1 MSTRRLVLGTR
12 NRHKVKELSPLLAPL
27 KVDVVALDAFS
38 QAVEVVEDGE
48 TFAANAALKATVQ
61 AKHLGEWVLGE
72 DSGIVVPALGGE
84 PGVYSARYAGP
95 QATDEA
101 NNQRLLSKLDQSPLP
116 NRVAYYVCHMT
127 LADPGGSVC
136 ADCEAE
142 CHGRIAQQPAGS
154 GGFGYDPL
162 FELIEYHRTFGELGD
177 AVKKV
182 LSHRSRAARLLRT
195 EIARLIELGRW

>member
-27 KVDVVALDAFS
+27 DVEVVALDAFAH
-38 QAVEVVEDGE
+38 AVDVVEDGE
-48 TFAANAALKATVQ
+48 TFAANATLKATLQ
-61 AKHLGEWVLGE
+61 AKHLHAWVLGE
-72 DSGIVVPALGGE
+72 DSGVVVPALGGE

-101 NNQRLLSKLDQSPLP
+101 NNQRLLSKLAQATPP
-116 NRVAYYVCHMT
+116 NRAAYYVCHMT
-127 LADPGGSVC
+127 LADPDGTVC

-142 CHGRIAQQPAGS
+142 CHGRMAQKPAGS
-154 GGFGYDPL
+154 SGFGYDPL
-162 FELIEYHRTFGELGD
+162 FEVIEYHRTFGELGD

-195 EIARLIELGRW
+195 EIARLIEMGRW